1 MWRNRPLM
9 ITIIVVVI
17 LLVVL
22 VITAGSNNMSGT
34 ESVLGSIFSPV
45 QGALYSATDAIGDF
59 FSRIF
64 SGADLQTENQ
74 TLTARVAELEGLLRE
89 YNETKQENERLKTL
103 LNFVNAQEYPYEI
116 MTARVIGKAP
126 GHWFNM
132 FIINAGL
139 SSGVRVDM
147 PVVTADGLVGRVVH
161 TGANWSRVMAIIDT
175 SSGVSGI
182 VERTRDNGVL
192 SGTATLGEEQTAL
205 LEMSN
210 LPLDADLMPGDTV
223 ITSGLAGV
231 FPKGIAIGEVVEVS
245 PSSDGMR
252 NSALVKPR
260 VDFLHLEEVMI
271 ITTKQLDITEAL
283 G

>member
-34 ESVLGSIFSPV
+34 ESVLGSIFSPI
-45 QGALYSATDAIGDF
+45 QGALYSVTDSIGDF

-64 SGADLQTENQ
+64 SSADLQTENQ
-74 TLTARVAELEGLLRE
+74 MLTARVAELEGQLRE

-103 LNFVNAQEYPYEI
+103 LNFDTQDDTLEF

-192 SGTATLGEEQTAL
+192 SGTATLGEEETAL

-210 LPLDADLMPGDTV
+210 LPLDADLMPGDSV

-260 VDFLHLEEVMI
+260 VDFAHLEEVMI
-271 ITTKQLDITEAL
+271 ITTKQLNIKEAL

>member
-45 QGALYSATDAIGDF
+45 QGVLYSATDAIGDF

-64 SGADLQTENQ
+64 SGADVQTENQ

-103 LNFVNAQEYPYEI
+103 LNFDTQDDTLEY

-139 SSGVRVDM
+139 SSGVRVNM
-147 PVVTADGLVGRVVH
+147 PVVTSDGLVGRVVH

-210 LPLDADLMPGDTV
+210 LPLDADLMPGDSV

-260 VDFLHLEEVMI
+260 VDFLHLEEIMI